1 MFFVFLLLLLH
12 SQKLFANRDY
22 VFNRRYFVDSS
33 RKLIIIVNKSTQHPA
48 IPKKPNNQRVEDYWS
63 YMAIR
68 CTSSSFKNPGLEYVL
83 TYFDN
88 PGIVLPPAVTSWV
101 AQKQMPEFLNKLY
114 MATLE
119 YAKERRKHECENTNR
134 VSQLSI
140 ETRRSQIADFENRLL
155 INQLWFVF
163 FLLLIITAKSLGT
176 YTWPRLWI
184 STRSRH
190 RIRQER
196 W

>member
-140 ETRRSQIADFENRLL
+140 ETRRSQISKIDC
-155 INQLWFVF
+155 
-163 FLLLIITAKSLGT
+163 
-176 YTWPRLWI
+176 
-184 STRSRH
+184 
-190 RIRQER
+190 
-196 W
+196 